1 MYVGMHVCIH
11 AGMDIKIC
19 TDVYGMYMCICEH
32 AYVWGKQK
40 GEGGKTPGC
49 RNSGGRLRVLKPCPT
64 ARPLPASLQSRL
76 YPPPPCFGQCPH
88 IRPMHQ
94 HHLHTHGAQCDGGQH
109 VPSLA
114 TSVASRRLRASRN
127 NPALRAPKVPQPLH
141 LCALRQPARKQA
153 RRHRRKPVGWAACT
167 ALCVDAIPPPSCRGS
182 D

>member
-1 MYVGMHVCIH
+1 MVCTCVYASMHMFGANKRERAERHPDVGISH
-11 AGMDIKIC
+11 
-19 TDVYGMYMCICEH
+19 
-32 AYVWGKQK
+32 
-40 GEGGKTPGC
+40 
-49 RNSGGRLRVLKPCPT
+49 GRLRVLKPCPT

-141 LCALRQPARKQA
+141 LCALRQPARKQV